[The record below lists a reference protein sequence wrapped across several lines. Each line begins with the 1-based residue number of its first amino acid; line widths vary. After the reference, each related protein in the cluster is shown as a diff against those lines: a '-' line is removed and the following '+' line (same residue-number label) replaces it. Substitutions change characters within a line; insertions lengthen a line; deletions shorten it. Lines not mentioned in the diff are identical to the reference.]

1 MLSAHYDNAAALY
14 HLVPL
19 YIHSARRPLA
29 AEERRPCFSAKLVFW
44 VVMWGQSKSLCCH
57 RNITMYDV
65 SETEVCIITVSL
77 DLARDAVKLSTTAA
91 DAEDCWKFNLTE
103 SIYSWFGQC
112 PEQSKSNTFSRALLP
127 FQSKLEGDTAAFKH
141 NSFCDVLSCC

>member
-14 HLVPL
+14 RLVPL
-19 YIHSARRPLA
+19 YIHPARRPLA

-65 SETEVCIITVSL
+65 GETEVCIIRVSL
-77 DLARDAVKLSTTAA
+77 DLQRDAVKLSTIAT
-91 DAEDCWKFNLTE
+91 DAEDC
-103 SIYSWFGQC
+103 
-112 PEQSKSNTFSRALLP
+112 
-127 FQSKLEGDTAAFKH
+127 
-141 NSFCDVLSCC
+141 